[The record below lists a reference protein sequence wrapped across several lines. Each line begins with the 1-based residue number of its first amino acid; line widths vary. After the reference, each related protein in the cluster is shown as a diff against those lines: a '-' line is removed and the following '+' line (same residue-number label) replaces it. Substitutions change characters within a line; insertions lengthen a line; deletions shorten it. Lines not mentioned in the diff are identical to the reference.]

1 MHTVN
6 SILIQADPHTIYRLA
21 AAVERWPELL
31 PHYRWVRVLTTDGHR
46 RIVEMAARRD
56 LIPVRWT
63 AEQVLYPHEPRITFR
78 HIRGVTTGMDV
89 EWRFQPGPDG
99 VQVTIRHDLRLRWPL
114 IGGLVADYII
124 GPQFVASIAG
134 KTLRRIKALAE
145 AEAQRGGAALPGPGV
160 SPASQYQ
167 ASPTPR
173 EPGGRA

>member
-1 MHTVN
+1 MHTDN

-31 PHYRWVRVLTTDGHR
+31 PHYRWVRVLATDGHR

-63 AEQVLYPHEPRITFR
+63 AEQVLYPDEPRITFR

-99 VQVTIRHDLRLRWPL
+99 VQVSIRHNLRLRWPL

-124 GPQFVASIAG
+124 GPQFVANIAG

-145 AEAQRGGAALPGPGV
+145 AEGQPGAVPPPESAV
-160 SPASQYQ
+160 SPAFLYQ
-167 ASPTPR
+167 DTPAPG